1 MKSKDLQKLVLS
13 KYEKGEGPSE
23 IFQHLNG
30 ALCLRT
36 VKRWCKMIRE
46 TGSIELS
53 TSPGRSRTIR
63 TKESIKKVK
72 HRLNRKKKVTSRKLA
87 VELNISR
94 TSVRRI
100 LKNDLLLRPYKKIVE
115 PLLTDEHKEKRKK
128 FSNWVRTRFRKEDT
142 MKILFS
148 DEKLFDIDGI
158 YNSQNDRIWAVSRVE
173 ADKRGGVKQKRKFSQ
188 KVMVWF
194 AVCSKGVSPI
204 VIFDEGTI
212 DHARYIRE
220 VLPVALKYGND
231 ILGTY
236 WTFQQD
242 GAMPH
247 VHHLTQQWCKDNF
260 PSFIDKDHWPPNSPD
275 LNPLD
280 YSIWDELAHAVNWDK
295 ITSKNTLIIEVK
307 RAVGKIRQQ
316 VVFESCASWTNRLYH
331 ISQNDGDYF
340 R

>member
-1 MKSKDLQKLVLS
+1 MKSKDLQRLVLS
-13 KYEKGEGPSE
+13 KYEKGEGSSE
-23 IFQHLNG
+23 IFRHLNG

-63 TKESIKKVK
+63 AKESIKKVK

-128 FSNWVRTRFRKEDT
+128 FSNWVRRRFRKENT

-148 DEKLFDIDGI
+148 DEKLLDIDGI
-158 YNSQNDRIWAVSRVE
+158 YNSQNNRIWAVGRVE
-173 ADKRGGVKQKRKFSQ
+173 ADKRGGVKQKRKISQ

-194 AVCSKGVSPI
+194 AVRSKGMLPI
-204 VIFDEGTI
+204 VIFGEGTI
-212 DHARYIRE
+212 DHAQYIRE
-220 VLPVALKYGND
+220 VLQVALKYEND

-236 WTFQQD
+236 RTFQQD

-280 YSIWDELAHAVNWDK
+280 YSIWDELAHAVNCDK

-316 VVFESCASWTNRLYH
+316 VVLESCASWTNRLYH

>member
-23 IFQHLNG
+23 IFRHLNG

-36 VKRWCKMIRE
+36 DKRWCKMIRE
-46 TGSIELS
+46 TGSFELS
-53 TSPGRSRTIR
+53 TSPGWSRTIR

-72 HRLNRKKKVTSRKLA
+72 HRLNWKKKVTSRKLA

-142 MKILFS
+142 IKILFS

-173 ADKRGGVKQKRKFSQ
+173 ADKRSSVKQKRKFSQ
-188 KVMVWF
+188 KVTVWF
-194 AVCSKGVSPI
+194 VVCSKGVSPI
-204 VIFDEGTI
+204 VIFYKGTI
-212 DHARYIRE
+212 DHAQYIRE
-220 VLPVALKYGND
+220 VLPVVLKYEND

-242 GAMPH
+242 GVMPH
-247 VHHLTQQWCKDNF
+247 VHHLTQQW
-260 PSFIDKDHWPPNSPD
+260 
-275 LNPLD
+275 
-280 YSIWDELAHAVNWDK
+280 
-295 ITSKNTLIIEVK
+295 
-307 RAVGKIRQQ
+307 
-316 VVFESCASWTNRLYH
+316 
-331 ISQNDGDYF
+331 
-340 R
+340 

>member
-23 IFQHLNG
+23 IFRHLNG

-46 TGSIELS
+46 TGSIDLS
-53 TSPGRSRTIR
+53 TSPGRPRTAR
-63 TKESIKKVK
+63 TKASIRKVK
-72 HRLNRKKKVTSRKLA
+72 DRLCRKRNVTSRKLA

-100 LKNDLLLRPYKKIVE
+100 LKNDLLLQSYKKVVE

-128 FSNWVRTRFRKEDT
+128 FSNWVRTHFRKEDT

-148 DEKLFDIDGI
+148 DEKMFDIDGI
-158 YNSQNDRIWAVSRVE
+158 YNSQNDRVWAANRAE
-173 ADKRGGVKQKRKFSQ
+173 ADEKGGVRQKRKFPQ
-188 KVMVWF
+188 KVMVWL

-212 DHARYIRE
+212 NHDRYIRE
-220 VLPVALKYGND
+220 VLPVALKYGNKT
-231 ILGTY
+231 LGTN

-247 VHHLTQQWCKDNF
+247 VHQITQQWCKDNF

-295 ITSKNTLIIEVK
+295 VTSKKTLIVAVK
-307 RAVGKIRQQ
+307 RAVGKIRQE
-316 VVFESCASWTNRLYH
+316 VVFESCASWTNRLYRL
-331 ISQNDGDYF
+331 SKNGGDYV

>member
-13 KYEKGEGPSE
+13 KHEKGGGPSE
-23 IFQHLNG
+23 IFRHLTG
-30 ALCLRT
+30 ALCFRT

-46 TGSIELS
+46 IGSTELS
-53 TSPGRSRTIR
+53 ASTGRSSIIR
-63 TKESIKKVK
+63 MKELIKKMK
-72 HRLNRKKKVTSRKLA
+72 DRSNLKKKVTSRKLA

-128 FSNWVRTRFRKEDT
+128 ISNWVRTRFRKEDT
-142 MKILFS
+142 IKILFS
-148 DEKLFDIDGI
+148 DEKLFHIDGI
-158 YNSQNDRIWAVSRVE
+158 YNSKNDRIWAVSRVE
-173 ADKRGGVKQKRKFSQ
+173 ADKRSGVKQKLEFPE
-188 KVMVWF
+188 KVMIWLS
-194 AVCSKGVSPI
+194 VCSKEVSPI

-212 DHARYIRE
+212 DHVRNIRE
-220 VLPVALKYGND
+220 VLPVVLKYGDD
-231 ILGTY
+231 ILESY

-247 VHHLTQQWCKDNF
+247 VHHLTQQWCKDNI
-260 PSFIDKDHWPPNSPD
+260 PSFINKDHWPPNSPD

-295 ITSKNTLIIEVK
+295 IMWKNTLIIEMK

-316 VVFESCASWTNRLYH
+316 VVFESCASWTNRLYP

>member
-1 MKSKDLQKLVLS
+1 
-13 KYEKGEGPSE
+13 
-23 IFQHLNG
+23 
-30 ALCLRT
+30 
-36 VKRWCKMIRE
+36 
-46 TGSIELS
+46 
-53 TSPGRSRTIR
+53 
-63 TKESIKKVK
+63 
-72 HRLNRKKKVTSRKLA
+72 
-87 VELNISR
+87 
-94 TSVRRI
+94 
-100 LKNDLLLRPYKKIVE
+100 
-115 PLLTDEHKEKRKK
+115 
-128 FSNWVRTRFRKEDT
+128 

-148 DEKLFDIDGI
+148 DKKLFDMDGI

-173 ADKRGGVKQKRKFSQ
+173 TDKRGGVKQKQEFSQ

-212 DHARYIRE
+212 DHARDIRE
-220 VLPVALKYGND
+220 VLPMALKYGND

-307 RAVGKIRQQ
+307 RAAGKIHQQ

-331 ISQNDGDYF
+331 ISPNDGDYF

>member
-1 MKSKDLQKLVLS
+1 MIWLS
-13 KYEKGEGPSE
+13 M
-23 IFQHLNG
+23 
-30 ALCLRT
+30 C
-36 VKRWCKMIRE
+36 
-46 TGSIELS
+46 
-53 TSPGRSRTIR
+53 SRG
-63 TKESIKKVK
+63 
-72 HRLNRKKKVTSRKLA
+72 
-87 VELNISR
+87 
-94 TSVRRI
+94 
-100 LKNDLLLRPYKKIVE
+100 
-115 PLLTDEHKEKRKK
+115 
-128 FSNWVRTRFRKEDT
+128 
-142 MKILFS
+142 M
-148 DEKLFDIDGI
+148 
-158 YNSQNDRIWAVSRVE
+158 
-173 ADKRGGVKQKRKFSQ
+173 
-188 KVMVWF
+188 
-194 AVCSKGVSPI
+194 SPI

-212 DHARYIRE
+212 DHAPYIRE

-236 WTFQQD
+236 WTFRQD

-275 LNPLD
+275 LNHLD
-280 YSIWDELAHAVNWDK
+280 CSIWDELAHAVNWDK

>member
-1 MKSKDLQKLVLS
+1 MKSKDLRKLVLS
-13 KYEKGEGPSE
+13 KHEKGEGPSE
-23 IFQHLNG
+23 IFRHLTG
-30 ALCLRT
+30 ALCFRT

-46 TGSIELS
+46 TGSTELS
-53 TSPGRSRTIR
+53 ASTGRSSIIR
-63 TKESIKKVK
+63 MKELIIKMKD
-72 HRLNRKKKVTSRKLA
+72 RLNRKKKVASRKLA

-94 TSVRRI
+94 TSVRWI

-128 FSNWVRTRFRKEDT
+128 FSNWVRKRFRKEDT
-142 MKILFS
+142 IKILFS
-148 DEKLFDIDGI
+148 DEKLFDIYGI

-173 ADKRGGVKQKRKFSQ
+173 VDKRSGVKQKREFPE
-188 KVMVWF
+188 KVMIWLSVS
-194 AVCSKGVSPI
+194 SKEVSRI

-212 DHARYIRE
+212 DHVRNIRE

-231 ILGTY
+231 ILGSY

-247 VHHLTQQWCKDNF
+247 VHHLTQQWCKGNI
-260 PSFIDKDHWPPNSPD
+260 PSFIDKDYWPPNNPD

-280 YSIWDELAHAVNWDK
+280 YSICDELAHAVNWDK
-295 ITSKNTLIIEVK
+295 IMWKNTLIIEMK

-316 VVFESCASWTNRLYH
+316 VIFESCTSWTNRLYP
-331 ISQNDGDYF
+331 IS
-340 R
+340 